1 MRIVINNLMVF
12 MEKILVI
19 EDNKDYQFLIQST
32 LGTEYRVVCADNGKA
47 GVELAREHRPDLI
60 LLDISLGEVDG
71 FEVCHLLKAQKETA
85 SIPVVFLSSRNDAHS
100 KVMGFDLGADDYI
113 QKPFESDELK
123 ARIKV
128 RIRQHQSRREAVS
141 VYEANG
147 LRIDFLGHRVY
158 IQDKEIPFSSLE
170 FKLLSF
176 FVRNP
181 DRVLSRERILN
192 NVWGVDTFVTDRV
205 VDSHIRSIRK
215 KLGAYKDHIES
226 IYGEGYRFNPSPMS
240 QVHNRGK
247 AEAA

>member
-1 MRIVINNLMVF
+1 

-19 EDNKDYQFLIQST
+19 EDNKDYQFLVQSA
-32 LGTEYRVVCADNGKA
+32 LGSEFRVICAESGKQ
-47 GVELAREHRPDLI
+47 GVDLAKEHKPDLI

-71 FEVCHLLKAQKETA
+71 FEVCHLLKGQKETA
-85 SIPVVFLSSRNDAHS
+85 STPIIFLSSRNDPHS

-113 QKPFESDELK
+113 EKPFEAEELK
-123 ARIKV
+123 ARVKV
-128 RIRQHQSRREAVS
+128 RIRQNHARRENLS
-141 VYEANG
+141 VYETQG
-147 LRIDFLGHRVY
+147 LRIDFLGHRVF
-158 IQDKEIPFSSLE
+158 IEEKEIPFSALE
-170 FKLLSF
+170 FKLLSY

-226 IYGEGYRFNPSPMS
+226 IYGEGYRFNPVPTSAVPAAGTDS
-240 QVHNRGK
+240 S
-247 AEAA
+247 EAA

>member
-1 MRIVINNLMVF
+1 

-19 EDNKDYQFLIQST
+19 EDNKDYQFLIQT
-32 LGTEYRVVCADNGKA
+32 ALGNDFKVVCADSGKQ
-47 GVELAREHRPDLI
+47 GVELAREVKPDLI

-71 FEVCHLLKAQKETA
+71 FEVCHLLRGQKETA
-85 SIPVVFLSSRNDAHS
+85 SIPIIFLSSRNDAHS

-113 QKPFESDELK
+113 EKPFEAEELK
-123 ARIKV
+123 ARIRV
-128 RIRQHQSRREAVS
+128 RIKQHNLRKESLS
-141 VYEANG
+141 VYENQG
-147 LRIDFLGHRVY
+147 LKIDFLGHRVF
-158 IQDKEIPFSSLE
+158 IEEKEIAFSALE
-170 FKLLSF
+170 FKLLSY

-226 IYGEGYRFNPSPMS
+226 IYGEGYRFNPVPVSGAGDDKEKES
-240 QVHNRGK
+240 S
-247 AEAA
+247 EAA

>member
-1 MRIVINNLMVF
+1 

-19 EDNKDYQFLIQST
+19 DDNKDYQFLIQSCLT
-32 LGTEYRVVCADNGKA
+32 PDYKVVIADTGKQ
-47 GVELAREHRPDLI
+47 GVELAKEHKPDLI
-60 LLDISLGEVDG
+60 LLDISLGEIDG
-71 FEVCHLLKAQKETA
+71 FEVCHLLKGQKETA
-85 SIPVVFLSSRNDAHS
+85 ATPVIFLSSRGDAHS

-113 QKPFESDELK
+113 QKPFEADELK

-128 RIRQHQSRREAVS
+128 RIKHNQARKEGAPLFELQ
-141 VYEANG
+141 G

-158 IQDKEIPFSSLE
+158 IQEKEVAFSALE

-181 DRVLSRERILN
+181 DRVLSREKILN

-215 KLGAYKDHIES
+215 KLGAFKDHIES
-226 IYGEGYRFNPSPMS
+226 IYGEGYRFNPGPAETKS
-240 QVHNRGK
+240 Q
-247 AEAA
+247 AAA

>member
-1 MRIVINNLMVF
+1 

-19 EDNKDYQFLIQST
+19 EDNKDYQFLVQSA
-32 LGTEYRVVCADNGKA
+32 LGTEYRVICADTGKQ
-47 GVELAREHRPDLI
+47 GVDLAREHKPDLI

-71 FEVCHLLKAQKETA
+71 FEVCHLLKGQKET
-85 SIPVVFLSSRNDAHS
+85 SNTPVIFLSSRNDAHS

-113 QKPFESDELK
+113 EKPFDAEELK

-128 RIRQHQSRREAVS
+128 RIRQNNARRESVS
-141 VYEANG
+141 SYEIQG
-147 LRIDFLGHRVY
+147 LRIDFLGHRVF
-158 IQDKEIPFSSLE
+158 IEEKEIAFSALE
-170 FKLLSF
+170 FKLLSY

-226 IYGEGYRFNPSPMS
+226 IYGEGYRFNPLPVSS
-240 QVHNRGK
+240 QAGAEK
-247 AEAA
+247 DSAEAA

>member
-1 MRIVINNLMVF
+1 

-19 EDNKDYQFLIQST
+19 EDNKDYQFLIQSS
-32 LGTEYRVVCADNGKA
+32 LGTEFKVICADTGKQ
-47 GVELAREHRPDLI
+47 GIDFAREHKPDLI

-71 FEVCHLLKAQKETA
+71 FEVCHLLRGQKETA
-85 SIPVVFLSSRNDAHS
+85 NTPIIFLSSRNDAHS

-113 QKPFESDELK
+113 EKPFEAEELK

-128 RIRQHQSRREAVS
+128 RIRQHVSRRENIP
-141 VYEANG
+141 VYELQG
-147 LRIDFLGHRVY
+147 LRIDFLGHRVF
-158 IQDKEIPFSSLE
+158 ISDKEIPFSALE
-170 FKLLSF
+170 FKLLSY

-215 KLGAYKDHIES
+215 KLGTYKDHIES
-226 IYGEGYRFNPSPMS
+226 IYGEGYRFNPVPVSSMDADKDKS
-240 QVHNRGK
+240 RT
-247 AEAA
+247 EAA

>member
-1 MRIVINNLMVF
+1 

-19 EDNKDYQFLIQST
+19 EDNKDYQFLIQSA
-32 LGTEYRVVCADNGKA
+32 LGTEFKVVCADTGKQ
-47 GVELAREHRPDLI
+47 GVEVAREQKPDLI

-71 FEVCHLLKAQKETA
+71 FEVCHLLRSQKETA
-85 SIPVVFLSSRNDAHS
+85 QTPIIFLSSRNDSHS

-113 QKPFESDELK
+113 QKPFEAEELK

-128 RIRQHQSRREAVS
+128 RIRQNIQRRENMS
-141 VYEANG
+141 SFEIQG

-158 IQDKEIPFSSLE
+158 IEDKEIPFSALE

-226 IYGEGYRFNPSPMS
+226 IYGEGYRFNPNPLTLTP
-240 QVHNRGK
+240 NK
-247 AEAA
+247 DKNEAA

>member
-1 MRIVINNLMVF
+1 

-19 EDNKDYQFLIQST
+19 EDNKDYQFLVQSA
-32 LGTEYRVVCADNGKA
+32 LGTEYRVICADNGKQ
-47 GVELAREHRPDLI
+47 GIEVAREQKPDLI
-60 LLDISLGEVDG
+60 LLDITLGEVDG
-71 FEVCHLLKAQKETA
+71 FEVCHLLKGQKETA
-85 SIPVVFLSSRNDAHS
+85 NTPIIFLSSRNDSHS

-113 QKPFESDELK
+113 EKPFEAEELK

-128 RIRQHQSRREAVS
+128 RIRQSHARREGIS
-141 VYEANG
+141 TYEIQG
-147 LRIDFLGHRVY
+147 LKIDFLGHRVF
-158 IQDKEIPFSSLE
+158 IDEKEVPFSALE
-170 FKLLSF
+170 FKLLSY

-215 KLGAYKDHIES
+215 KLASYKDHIES
-226 IYGEGYRFNPSPMS
+226 IYGEGYRFNPLPLSTTP
-240 QVHNRGK
+240 NTDKDK

>member
-1 MRIVINNLMVF
+1 

-19 EDNKDYQFLIQST
+19 DDNKDYQFLIQSC
-32 LGTEYRVVCADNGKA
+32 LSPEYKIVIADTGKQ
-47 GVELAREHRPDLI
+47 GVQLAKEHKPDLI
-60 LLDISLGEVDG
+60 LLDISLGEIDG
-71 FEVCHLLKAQKETA
+71 FEVCHLLKGQKETA
-85 SIPVVFLSSRNDAHS
+85 STPVIFLSSRGDAHS

-113 QKPFESDELK
+113 QKPFEADELK

-128 RIRQHQSRREAVS
+128 RIKQNAARKDGSPSFELQ
-141 VYEANG
+141 G

-158 IQDKEIPFSSLE
+158 IQDKEVAFSALE

-181 DRVLSRERILN
+181 DRVLSREKILN

-215 KLGAYKDHIES
+215 KLGPFKDHIES
-226 IYGEGYRFNPSPMS
+226 IYGEGYRFNPGS
-240 QVHNRGK
+240 QEQK
-247 AEAA
+247 AAAEAA

>member
-1 MRIVINNLMVF
+1 

-19 EDNKDYQFLIQST
+19 EDNKDYQFLVQSA
-32 LGTEYRVVCADNGKA
+32 LGADYRVITADTGRQ
-47 GVELAREHRPDLI
+47 GVDLAREHKPDLI

-71 FEVCHLLKAQKETA
+71 FEICHLLKGQKET
-85 SIPVVFLSSRNDAHS
+85 STTPIIFLSSRNDAHS

-113 QKPFESDELK
+113 EKPFDAEELK

-128 RIRQHQSRREAVS
+128 RIRQNNARRES
-141 VYEANG
+141 ISSYEIQG
-147 LRIDFLGHRVY
+147 LRIDFLGHRVF
-158 IQDKEIPFSSLE
+158 IEEKEIPFSALE
-170 FKLLSF
+170 FKLLSY

-215 KLGAYKDHIES
+215 KLGSYKDHIES
-226 IYGEGYRFNPSPMS
+226 IYGEGYRFNPLPVSS
-240 QVHNRGK
+240 SGNTEK
-247 AEAA
+247 DSAEAA

>member
-1 MRIVINNLMVF
+1 

-19 EDNKDYQFLIQST
+19 EDNKDYQFLIQSA
-32 LGTEYRVVCADNGKA
+32 LSSEYKVFCADNGKQ
-47 GVELAREHRPDLI
+47 GVELAREQKPDLI
-60 LLDISLGEVDG
+60 LLDISLGEIDG
-71 FEVCHLLKAQKETA
+71 FEVCHLLKGQKETVNTP
-85 SIPVVFLSSRNDAHS
+85 IVFLSSRNDPHS

-113 QKPFESDELK
+113 EKPFEAEELK

-128 RIRQHQSRREAVS
+128 RIKQNASRKESISSFEV
-141 VYEANG
+141 EG
-147 LRIDFLGHRVY
+147 MRIDFLGHRVFL
-158 IQDKEIPFSSLE
+158 DEREIPFSALE

-215 KLGAYKDHIES
+215 KMGAYKDHIES
-226 IYGEGYRFNPSPMS
+226 IYGEGYRFNPNPLSAD
-240 QVHNRGK
+240 QK
-247 AEAA
+247 ANSKDQEAA